1 VAYEPSETRRIL
13 DEIIRQLE
21 VAAYE

>member
-1 VAYEPSETRRIL
+1 VAHEPSETPRIL

-21 VAAYE
+21 TLEDE